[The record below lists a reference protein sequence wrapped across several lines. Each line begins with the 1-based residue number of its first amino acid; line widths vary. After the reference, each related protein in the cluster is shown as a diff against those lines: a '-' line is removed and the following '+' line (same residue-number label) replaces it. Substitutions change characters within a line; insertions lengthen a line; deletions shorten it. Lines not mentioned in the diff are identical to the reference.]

1 MNTGGVE
8 ADPVLFSN
16 KNWGSGSLP
25 GYVLSLRNGDIKFN
39 AGDGTNRMDLES
51 MLPENPFDRWVHVL
65 LIVDREAGEVKIIY
79 DFSIIDSMPIP
90 DSLINDSFDSFP
102 VLNIGEDG
110 TGSLGLKLS
119 AILDEFVLIDGALTD
134 AEIAALAEHY
144 GMSH

>member
-1 MNTGGVE
+1 
-8 ADPVLFSN
+8 VLLSN
-16 KNWGSGSLP
+16 KDWGSGYKP

-39 AGDGTNRMDLES
+39 AGDGDNRMDLES
-51 MLPENPFDRWVHVL
+51 MLPENPFDRWVHVM
-65 LIVDREAGEVKIIY
+65 LIVDREAAQVKIIY
-79 DFSIIDSMPIP
+79 DFSIVDSMSIP